1 MLGAGSVSFKGMDN
15 RYIFVRTAN
24 IMGVEESV
32 TFWIVKGERKDGKV
46 TRRSD
51 YVKFDMRVEAVMDLA
66 EMLMKVNDMVKA
78 KVYVFK
84 KVAEKEINLT
94 DAYKK

>member
-1 MLGAGSVSFKGMDN
+1 
-15 RYIFVRTAN
+15 
-24 IMGVEESV
+24 MGVEESV

-46 TRRSD
+46 IRRSD

-66 EMLMKVNDMVKA
+66 EMLMKVNDIVKA

-84 KVAEKEINLT
+84 KVAEKNIDLT
-94 DAYKK
+94 EVDKK